1 MANHP
6 SAKKRMRQ
14 SESRR
19 LSNHY
24 YARTMRKALKT
35 MRSATEREEAEKM
48 YPSVVSMLDK
58 LVKKKVIHKNKAANL
73 KSSLDKHL
81 TGLKG

>member
-14 SESRR
+14 SETRR

-35 MRSATEREEAEKM
+35 LRGTTEREEAEKL
-48 YPSVVSMLDK
+48 YPSVTSLLDK

-73 KSSLDKHL
+73 KSSLNKHV
-81 TGLKG
+81 TGLSG

>member
-14 SESRR
+14 SETRR

-24 YARTMRKALKT
+24 YARTMRKALKSFRGT
-35 MRSATEREEAEKM
+35 TERSEAEKL
-48 YPSVVSMLDK
+48 YPSISSMLDK
-58 LVKKKVIHKNKAANL
+58 LVKKKVIHRNKASNL
-73 KSSLDKHL
+73 KSSMDKHL
-81 TGLKG
+81 TGLS